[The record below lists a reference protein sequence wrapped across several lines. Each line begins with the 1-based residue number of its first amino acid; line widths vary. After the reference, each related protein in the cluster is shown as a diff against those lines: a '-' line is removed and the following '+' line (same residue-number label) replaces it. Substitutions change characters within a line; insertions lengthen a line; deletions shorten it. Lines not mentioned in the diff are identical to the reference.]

1 MTSWKLSVSFPQL
14 LWKITLTKEDKNT
27 EHISP
32 ERKEQQ
38 IKKKKNTTFKR
49 APHSSNETNLSWKV
63 FCCFLG
69 QGCPQI
75 KWEVVQSIGWM
86 TKLHLG
92 KKAALKSSLANYRGH
107 SKQSLFLTT
116 FKNMLT
122 ALFSSPEWQLQ
133 EECIRLTSDVLTSLP
148 TEYMS

>member
-27 EHISP
+27 EHISY
-32 ERKEQQ
+32 
-38 IKKKKNTTFKR
+38 
-49 APHSSNETNLSWKV
+49 
-63 FCCFLG
+63 
-69 QGCPQI
+69 PQI